1 MVESMRKVAVWVVAI
16 SITGLVILMIVMG
29 YGVYLLN
36 ERIIY
41 MTAYLTAPCLILL
54 LAGALYLRLGASK
67 CSHCGRTLLTR
78 GAYCPYCG
86 RKIQ

>member
-1 MVESMRKVAVWVVAI
+1 MRKVAVWVVAI

-41 MTAYLTAPCLILL
+41 ITAYLTFLCLL
-54 LAGALYLRLGASK
+54 LL
-67 CSHCGRTLLTR
+67 
-78 GAYCPYCG
+78 
-86 RKIQ
+86 

>member
-1 MVESMRKVAVWVVAI
+1 MASMRKVAVWVVAI

-41 MTAYLTAPCLILL
+41 ITTYLTFPCLLL
-54 LAGALYLRLGASK
+54 LVGGALSLRLRGSK
-67 CSHCGRTLLTR
+67 CPHCGKKLLPMDI
-78 GAYCPYCG
+78 YCSYCG
-86 RKIQ
+86 KKIK